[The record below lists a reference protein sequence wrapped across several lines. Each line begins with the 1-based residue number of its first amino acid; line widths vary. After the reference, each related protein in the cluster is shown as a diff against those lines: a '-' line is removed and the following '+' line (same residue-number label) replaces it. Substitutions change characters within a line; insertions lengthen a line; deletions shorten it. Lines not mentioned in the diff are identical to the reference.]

1 VIRRGDDWVETWHR
15 TEGGKTVAGI
25 ETSGGGKGLAL
36 KGEQGK
42 GGIYKSGTGDLYVGK
57 DGAMYQHSENGWSKY
72 ENGAWNPVEREKGKA
87 LQDRADSQKKVSQLP
102 ATKTDKKPSVGTAD
116 RSKGTSPRVES
127 RPATPS
133 NLPAGQ
139 SDKKPS
145 VGTAD
150 RSKDSSPQVE
160 SRPAAPSTKDAG
172 RGATDARSTDT
183 HSQLQADRSARS
195 RGDYRAAS
203 QPSAPSR
210 SAPARGGGGRGGGG
224 RR

>member
-1 VIRRGDDWVETWHR
+1 VG
-15 TEGGKTVAGI
+15 GI

-57 DGAMYQHSENGWSKY
+57 DGAMYQHNESGWSKY
-72 ENGAWNPVEREKGKA
+72 ENGNWNPVEREKGKV
-87 LQDRADSQKKVSQLP
+87 LQDRADSQKKVSQ
-102 ATKTDKKPSVGTAD
+102 
-116 RSKGTSPRVES
+116 
-127 RPATPS
+127 
-133 NLPAGQ
+133 LPAGQ

-150 RSKDSSPQVE
+150 RSKGTSSRVEPRPAAPSNLPAGQSDKKPSAGTADRSKDSSPRVE
-160 SRPAAPSTKDAG
+160 SRPATPSTRDA
-172 RGATDARSTDT
+172 AREPAGFSSTDT

-203 QPSAPSR
+203 QPSAASR
-210 SAPARGGGGRGGGG
+210 GTPMGGGGGRGGGGRGGGG